1 MFYSTENH
9 GQNKVEL
16 MELHDDFKVTF
27 NQTDCV
33 ELNSE
38 EIPHQQPMTPGQPM
52 TPQQHVQLQQ
62 QVMQQSMT
70 SPAPSM
76 TSHQAQGSMTPQSRS
91 MTPQQPA
98 VVMTPQQHPGNM
110 TPQPHVAMTPQ
121 TVVMTPGVMTPQQGG
136 MTPQQGGMTPSYQQ
150 HSTIIQQPHGVS
162 MQISRGQMDETAT
175 SIGQP

>member
-1 MFYSTENH
+1 
-9 GQNKVEL
+9 
-16 MELHDDFKVTF
+16 
-27 NQTDCV
+27 
-33 ELNSE
+33 
-38 EIPHQQPMTPGQPM
+38 
-52 TPQQHVQLQQ
+52 
-62 QVMQQSMT
+62 MT

-162 MQISRGQMDETAT
+162 MVSNIVEVLLIYFPTFCSETCSLT
-175 SIGQP
+175 SAIKKWIFFLWSPTNYNA